1 MTHSPAPW
9 KWQRIHHDYDP
20 PNFDRNTLID
30 DKGYNIIMPC
40 NNNPYDLALIA
51 AAPDLLAALKVFVD
65 RFEDCEDASDGEGE
79 SWQSSELSD
88 MIKVAKA
95 AISKAEP
102 NEIT

>member
-9 KWQRIHHDYDP
+9 EFDYD
-20 PNFDRNTLID
+20 FIS
-30 DKGYNIIMPC
+30 GSNIKDA
-40 NNNPYDLALIA
+40 NNEHVVYEMACGDEEKANGLLIA

>member
-9 KWQRIHHDYDP
+9 KYESLRGWSGDRIMDANGKDIVYEMAT
-20 PNFDRNTLID
+20 PNGDGSAN
-30 DKGYNIIMPC
+30 GH
-40 NNNPYDLALIA
+40 LIA

-102 NEIT
+102 NEMT